1 MTEVTLEQVQAK
13 QAELA
18 ALIARLA
25 EPKTTTLQLPATTI
39 VLQPGEHY
47 AGARLNADGTIA
59 SHLVLMAAKPA
70 GTLAWQEAM
79 DWAASVGGEL
89 PSRAEM
95 ALLYANCRDHVDPE
109 WHWSRETHASDASFA
124 WICLFGDGLVSY
136 TLKSF
141 EGRARAVRRFNP

>member
-25 EPKTTTLQLPATTI
+25 EPKATTLDLPAASI

-47 AGARLNADGTIA
+47 AGALLNADGTIA
-59 SHLVLMAAKPA
+59 SHLVLMAAMPDDK
-70 GTLAWQEAM
+70 LQWQAAM
-79 DWAASVGGEL
+79 DWAQIVGGEL

-95 ALLYANCRDHVDPE
+95 ALLYANCRDHVGHDD
-109 WHWSRETHASDASFA
+109 WHWSRDTHATNASCA
-124 WICLFGDGLVSY
+124 WGCNFHYGYVDTRKSY
-136 TLKSF
+136 G
-141 EGRARAVRRFNP
+141 GRARAVRRFNA